1 MLFIYN
7 SHSHVAEQSLLL
19 FSAQTAGKESVFFQ
33 PGSSEARNKSHTRH
47 NTRLARPLKVAGL
60 LTELCPHL
68 LTVCWVFEDKHSSE
82 VSSERVVT
90 WVWTIIYNGV
100 IK

>member
-1 MLFIYN
+1 MHFIYN
-7 SHSHVAEQSLLL
+7 NHSHVAEQRLL

-33 PGSSEARNKSHTRH
+33 PGSSEARNKSHAGH

-60 LTELCPHL
+60 LTELYPCS
-68 LTVCWVFEDKHSSE
+68 LTVCRVFEDKHSSE

-90 WVWTIIYNGV
+90 WVWIIIYKGV